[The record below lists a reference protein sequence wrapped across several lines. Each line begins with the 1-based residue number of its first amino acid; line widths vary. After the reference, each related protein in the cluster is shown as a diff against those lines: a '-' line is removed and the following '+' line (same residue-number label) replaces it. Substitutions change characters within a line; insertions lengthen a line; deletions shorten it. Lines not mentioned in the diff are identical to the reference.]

1 MKKEFLNETLNA
13 IRLCPTRQVAAKI
26 KSKMRHVLVSITLNW
41 QTSTSA
47 AIRELTSTK
56 GSQFEEKA
64 GVIQHKLY
72 H

>member
-1 MKKEFLNETLNA
+1 MQSDYVHHDKYIF
-13 IRLCPTRQVAAKI
+13 AADKN
-26 KSKMRHVLVSITLNW
+26 KSKMRYVSVSITLNW
-41 QTSTSA
+41 QTSTST